1 MPALMV
7 YDFVVRH
14 LSPDAFGHKHK
25 MESEKKDEKKK
36 RRLCSV
42 AHGCDEG
49 FDLHFTVIALLKCS
63 MREGLYPWRS
73 LYNEF

>member
-1 MPALMV
+1 MPLDISTKWKV
-7 YDFVVRH
+7 
-14 LSPDAFGHKHK
+14 KK
-25 MESEKKDEKKK
+25 KKKDEKKKKK

-42 AHGCDEG
+42 AHGCGEG
-49 FDLHFTVIALLKCS
+49 SDLHFTVIALLKCS

>member
-1 MPALMV
+1 MV

-14 LSPDAFGHKHK
+14 SSLDAFGYKHK
-25 MESEKKDEKKK
+25 METEKKK
-36 RRLCSV
+36 RRRCSV

-49 FDLHFTVIALLKCS
+49 FDLHFTVIALLKCF

>member
-1 MPALMV
+1 MV

-14 LSPDAFGHKHK
+14 LSPDAFGHKHE
-25 MESEKKDEKKK
+25 MESEKKTVLSGTWM
-36 RRLCSV
+36 RR
-42 AHGCDEG
+42 G

>member
-1 MPALMV
+1 MV
-7 YDFVVRH
+7 YDFVVKH
-14 LSPDAFGHKHK
+14 LSLDAFGYKHK
-25 MESEKKDEKKK
+25 METGKKKKKRRKK